1 MTNFFGNLGSRDLSQ
16 AKTKS
21 VDHLIMKSEDLD
33 LVIKHMTKKWGEN
46 NFRIYTFT
54 NYNKNETFKEITPN
68 EE

>member
-1 MTNFFGNLGSRDLSQ
+1 
-16 AKTKS
+16 
-21 VDHLIMKSEDLD
+21 MKSEDLD